1 MVIRGASGWRL
12 GESGQRAN
20 KSRAACYSQPAFDQ
34 YHHRMLL
41 TMSPAPLHG
50 STGIL
55 QMVMSSKHVATM
67 CNGGS
72 WECETQLYDTACN
85 SCKHYKKKS
94 NSKLTSPL
102 PCISCQNTPPLASN
116 LTALIHRELERFGP
130 YWKLQSEAASTGWNK
145 HILAVKWEPIDDPAT
160 LGHGVFNL
168 FDGAPPRGKITEAAG
183 LPQSFV
189 AQGVWM
195 MQWAV
200 VLMHRPWCMW
210 PLSTSAREKRKADP
224 VKWAQFELK
233 TVESLVVTHSKMA
246 RQEVPVLVVS
256 YAQLLWDSAG
266 FAARLKR
273 FAPCVGDIS
282 PNFTPV
288 LGVDVFPENQLK
300 TIGTIAD
307 YSKAFPPE
315 NVGLDPKTLQCVDKP
330 QELYQGLNDGE
341 RNRALAGERYLLK
354 LTEEDVWLDY
364 E

>member
-1 MVIRGASGWRL
+1 MF
-12 GESGQRAN
+12 
-20 KSRAACYSQPAFDQ
+20 FD
-34 YHHRMLL
+34 R
-41 TMSPAPLHG
+41 
-50 STGIL
+50 
-55 QMVMSSKHVATM
+55 V
-67 CNGGS
+67 
-72 WECETQLYDTACN
+72 
-85 SCKHYKKKS
+85 
-94 NSKLTSPL
+94 
-102 PCISCQNTPPLASN
+102 
-116 LTALIHRELERFGP
+116 
-130 YWKLQSEAASTGWNK
+130 
-145 HILAVKWEPIDDPAT
+145 
-160 LGHGVFNL
+160 
-168 FDGAPPRGKITEAAG
+168 
-183 LPQSFV
+183 V
-189 AQGVWM
+189 AQ
-195 MQWAV
+195 
-200 VLMHRPWCMW
+200 
-210 PLSTSAREKRKADP
+210 
-224 VKWAQFELK
+224 
-233 TVESLVVTHSKMA
+233 VESLVVTHSKMA